1 VTDTNPA
8 DAGVHPGDRTYRA
21 WVGAP
26 ERYDLMAA
34 AQFSLL
40 THLGLREHHTLL
52 DLGCGSLRGGR
63 LFIPYLLPDRY
74 FGIEPERWV
83 LEEGIRNVVG
93 QDQID
98 LKRPTFSHVDDFR
111 LTVFGRRFDF
121 ILAQSIFSHASRAQI
136 EFALSQAA
144 EALEPGGAL
153 VATFLEGDEDYPGTE
168 WVYPDCIPYRPA
180 TIREMV
186 EAAGLT
192 FADLHWPH
200 PNLQRWFVAS
210 RPGGEPLAN
219 AARVE
224 TYAGLRDQLKES
236 QEALARI
243 GRHPAYRAYRSVRRL
258 FRRRR

>member
-1 VTDTNPA
+1 MTDADPA
-8 DAGVHPGDRTYRA
+8 DAGVNPGDRTYRA
-21 WVGAP
+21 WVGQP

-63 LFIPYLLPDRY
+63 LFIPYLLPERY

-98 LKRPTFSHVDDFR
+98 LKRPSFSPVDDFR

-136 EFALSQAA
+136 ELTLSQAA

-153 VATFLEGDEDYPGTE
+153 VATFMAGQDDYAGSE
-168 WVYPDCIPYRPA
+168 WVYPECIGYRPA
-180 TIREMV
+180 TVRGVV
-186 EAAGLT
+186 EAAGLA
-192 FADLHWPH
+192 FADLNWPH
-200 PNLQRWFVAS
+200 PGLQRWFIAS
-210 RPGGEPLAN
+210 RPDGEALAN
-219 AARVE
+219 AADVE
-224 TYAGLRDQLKES
+224 TYVGLRDQLE
-236 QEALARI
+236 ECRDTLVRL
-243 GRHPAYRAYRSVRRL
+243 GRHPAYRAYRSVSRL
-258 FRRRR
+258 FRRSR